1 MNESISLM
9 VEEHENIRR
18 MLRVLRA
25 MCRSVMHGEEVDQAD
40 FAAAIDFIRIF
51 IRLHRENPRLQHGIP
66 NHGNGTARCLN
77 AGIVRIIA

>member
-25 MCRSVMHGEEVDQAD
+25 MCRSGMHGEGGNQEAEAGEDRGEKHRGVDD
-40 FAAAIDFIRIF
+40 GV
-51 IRLHRENPRLQHGIP
+51 EN
-66 NHGNGTARCLN
+66 
-77 AGIVRIIA
+77 